1 MLVGVRIEEQTLLFF
16 DITINLAL
24 HEKVA
29 LGRQAGSR
37 AARAGRKVGVG
48 DVRNDPISRDA
59 GYRVPPGLSSF
70 LDLTK
75 TRRKLPI

>member
-29 LGRQAGSR
+29 FRLAL
-37 AARAGRKVGVG
+37 V
-48 DVRNDPISRDA
+48 
-59 GYRVPPGLSSF
+59 PGLPGPVAKSGSETF
-70 LDLTK
+70 ET
-75 TRRKLPI
+75 TR